1 MPLKKFVFRQISRY
15 IFTRSIQCTLQN
27 LHIVHLSFQIMMTLF
42 AALSA
47 GAKTYL
53 LWSFSIFLFNDFTER
68 LVGCL
73 YKCGC
78 LVKISIR
85 MSIIRKHSCF
95 RSLRACTLTFS
106 FLHRRLQYDWSA
118 SSTILQHLV
127 KSILDGSLYLGPFS
141 KSDLS
146 PLSWKQLRSPV
157 TTWPAG
163 GYRNGESAQ
172 EHDDWMEF
180 RTSGSE
186 VTWL

>member
-1 MPLKKFVFRQISRY
+1 MPLKKFVFRQISRN
-15 IFTRSIQCTLQN
+15 ICTRRIQFTLQN
-27 LHIVHLSFQIMMTLF
+27 LHVVFFQIMMTLF

-53 LWSFSIFLFNDFTER
+53 LWSFSIFLLNDFTER
-68 LVGCL
+68 LVGCW

-78 LVKISIR
+78 LVKFSIW
-85 MSIIRKHSCF
+85 MSNIRKNAF
-95 RSLRACTLTFS
+95 FKSLRACTPTFS
-106 FLHRRLQYDWSA
+106 FVHQRLEYDWSA
-118 SSTILQHLV
+118 SSTILRHLV

-146 PLSWKQLRSPV
+146 PLSWIQLRSPV

-163 GYRNGESAQ
+163 GYRHRESAQ
-172 EHDDWMEF
+172 DHDDWMEF
-180 RTSGSE
+180 RTSRSE

>member
-1 MPLKKFVFRQISRY
+1 
-15 IFTRSIQCTLQN
+15 
-27 LHIVHLSFQIMMTLF
+27 MMTLF

-68 LVGCL
+68 LVRCL

-78 LVKISIR
+78 LVKVSIR
-85 MSIIRKHSCF
+85 MSIIRRNSF
-95 RSLRACTLTFS
+95 FQSLRACSPTFP
-106 FLHRRLQYDWSA
+106 FLHHRLQYDWSA
-118 SSTILQHLV
+118 SLTIFRHLV

-146 PLSWKQLRSPV
+146 PLSWIQSRSPV

-163 GYRNGESAQ
+163 GYRNGELHFWQRMLLFHFYYKTFLNIYYVS
-172 EHDDWMEF
+172 F
-180 RTSGSE
+180 LLGLSIYCYLNT
-186 VTWL
+186 

>member
-15 IFTRSIQCTLQN
+15 ICTRRIQFTLQN
-27 LHIVHLSFQIMMTLF
+27 LHIVFFSNNDDVICCFI
-42 AALSA
+42 
-47 GAKTYL
+47 GRAKTYL

-78 LVKISIR
+78 LVKFSIR
-85 MSIIRKHSCF
+85 MSIIRKNSF
-95 RSLRACTLTFS
+95 FQSLRACTPTFS
-106 FLHRRLQYDWSA
+106 FLHHRLQYDWSA
-118 SSTILQHLV
+118 SSTILRHLV

-146 PLSWKQLRSPV
+146 PLSWIQLRSPV

-172 EHDDWMEF
+172 YHDDWMEF